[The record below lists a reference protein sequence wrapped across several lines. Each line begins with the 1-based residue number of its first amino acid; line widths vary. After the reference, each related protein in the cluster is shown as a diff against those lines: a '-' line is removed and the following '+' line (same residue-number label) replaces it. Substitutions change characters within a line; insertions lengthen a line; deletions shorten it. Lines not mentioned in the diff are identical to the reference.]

1 MKIKYLIKFFL
12 EKEMML
18 SVKMIYEQIGFQDP
32 DLFESKIIT
41 DNLFRLEPLSV
52 EDDLHR
58 RTGKTTR
65 LIIDAISL
73 ASKGDKSILLVG
85 WNESNRNLLSAD
97 VRRILRLLSLKYTA
111 LNSSIIDSFL
121 FDDLNS
127 KIEIMADYNIYGCYM
142 LTNYDIVYH
151 DD

>member
-1 MKIKYLIKFFL
+1 
-12 EKEMML
+12 MML

-73 ASKGDKSILLVG
+73 ASEGDKSILLVS
-85 WNESNRNLLSAD
+85 WDANHRDFLSAE
-97 VRRILRLLSLKYTA
+97 VERILRLVSVKYTA
-111 LNSSIIDSFL
+111 FNSSISDSFL
-121 FDDLNS
+121 IDNLNS
-127 KIEIMADYNIYGCYM
+127 KIEIMAANAYSYNMSI
-142 LTNYDIVYH
+142 NYDIVYH
-151 DD
+151 DE